1 MSLILKFNTNE
12 DREKF
17 LDLVRRHKPDLVGQL
32 APSPLLPHL
41 YARTDA
47 KSDEWLRMRIG
58 RFGQA
63 FEDLKFKTFAPD
75 HSLHFE
81 PA

>member
-1 MSLILKFNTNE
+1 MSLILKFETDK

-17 LDLVRRHKPDLVGQL
+17 LDLVRRDKPDLVGKL
-32 APSPLLPHL
+32 APNPLLPHL

-47 KSDEWLRMRIG
+47 SGDAWLRRRIG

-63 FEDLKFKTFAPD
+63 FEDLKFKMFAVG
-75 HSLHFE
+75 
-81 PA
+81 

>member
-1 MSLILKFNTNE
+1 MSLILKFKTYE

-17 LDLVRRHKPDLVGQL
+17 LDLIRREKPDLVGQL
-32 APSPLLPHL
+32 APSQLLPHL

-47 KSDEWLRMRIG
+47 KSDEWLREQIG

-63 FEDLKFKTFAPD
+63 FEDLKFKTFALEGIT
-75 HSLHFE
+75 HV
-81 PA
+81 